1 MTKVGFSAAD
11 PKTLVVCRRA
21 GFRAYAGSVT
31 PSRIA
36 RTRGGHVWGEAW
48 RLLSALAIGLVMW
61 GSVLY
66 TNFRTDRVP
75 EWGAHWIWADLTLGL
90 VAAAVSLWRR
100 HHHLA
105 VAVVT
110 TAISAVSVVA
120 IGPAALAVVS
130 LAATRRWRPLLVVA
144 PLWFA
149 AQWSSLAVYRAWET
163 SGFWPNVVIAALSL
177 FLCVAVGFYI
187 GERRAYVASLRER
200 ALTAEREQALRV
212 MQARVAERTRIAR
225 EMHDVLAHRISLVAM
240 HSGALSYRTDLA
252 PEQVA
257 QTAEVIRTNAH
268 RALGELREVL
278 GVLRD
283 VPGADGGGPDDASGS
298 PEAPQPT
305 LADLDELL
313 DEARALGAGVE
324 TEVQGDLAA
333 IPASASRTAYRI
345 IQECLTNARKHAP
358 GRPVHVTLVASTQD
372 HGKGTLSMTVR
383 NGIRPESA
391 VGDGAGLG
399 LVGLTE
405 RAVLASGELTYGPDA
420 QGDWVVRARL
430 PWTT

>member
-1 MTKVGFSAAD
+1 MTS
-11 PKTLVVCRRA
+11 RRI
-21 GFRAYAGSVT
+21 T
-31 PSRIA
+31 

-66 TNFRTDRVP
+66 TNFRTERVP
-75 EWGAHWIWADLTLGL
+75 EWGAHWIWADLTFGV
-90 VAAAVSLWRR
+90 VAAAITLWRR

-130 LAATRRWRPLLVVA
+130 LAATRRWRPLVVVA
-144 PLWFA
+144 PLWFG

-187 GERRAYVASLRER
+187 GERRAYVAALRER
-200 ALTAEREQALRV
+200 ALTAEREQAMRV
-212 MQARVAERTRIAR
+212 VQAKVAERTRIAR

-240 HSGALSYRTDLA
+240 HSGALSYRTDL
-252 PEQVA
+252 PQEQVA
-257 QTAEVIRTNAH
+257 ETAEVIRTNAN

-283 VPGADGGGPDDASGS
+283 VPGADEALAET

-313 DEARALGAGVE
+313 DEARAAGARVVTERDGDFTAVPAGV
-324 TEVQGDLAA
+324 
-333 IPASASRTAYRI
+333 SRAAYRI

-358 GRPVHVTLVASTQD
+358 GHPVRLGLAVASEGDAQ
-372 HGKGTLSMTVR
+372 GTLTLTAR
-383 NGIRPESA
+383 NGIRA
-391 VGDGAGLG
+391 GADTAGRSGLG

-405 RAVLASGELTYGPDA
+405 RAVLAGGELTYGPDDR
-420 QGDWVVRARL
+420 GDWVVHARL
-430 PWTT
+430 PWTR